1 MNAGTIYLSIH
12 MARVPDIIACTSY
25 RAGIVVCDTLE
36 NVPTPLLEKPL
47 MYVHCPW
54 VHVWGIM
61 VQEMM

>member
-1 MNAGTIYLSIH
+1 